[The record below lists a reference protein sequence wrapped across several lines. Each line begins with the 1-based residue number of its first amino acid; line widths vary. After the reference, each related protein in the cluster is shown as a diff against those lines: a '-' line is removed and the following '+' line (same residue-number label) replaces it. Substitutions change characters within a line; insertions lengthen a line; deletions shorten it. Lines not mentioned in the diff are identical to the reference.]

1 MILFFFARMVVHREV
16 GRKTRRAHRVA
27 NRADFS
33 APVLSR
39 SVDVALPELL
49 VWLNIV
55 NTEFAN
61 ETI

>member
-1 MILFFFARMVVHREV
+1 MILFFARMVVHRGV